1 LSGSNGGTKPE
12 ATATPIR
19 SRPCIHPRP
28 LPRARRNNSYA
39 GRRERDLLKSF
50 YYFLHQSAP
59 AGAAA
64 PAGQSA
70 AALAVAEA
78 YRAAEWKQ
86 RRKGL
91 EIALGFYR
99 EETGGRDAAGALSA
113 TLSKATDDQ
122 LALLEVQ
129 KVLER
134 DGANAKAPPGS
145 AALGATGS
153 TRGGEPM
160 SGGYR
165 FVDTPLNETLYRC
178 FCFGLDKHAEKVRSQ
193 FKVPD
198 KRWWPIKVRGLAHA
212 HAWTAL
218 WEFGASKKSPVG
230 YGFFAEACAAQGAPR
245 EAARYAARM
254 PAADA
259 VALLVRLGLLDD
271 ARIIAAQHR
280 EKHPEL
286 LGLVASTIP
295 RDLGART

>member
-1 LSGSNGGTKPE
+1 MSGSNGGTKPE

-99 EETGGRDAAGALSA
+99 EETGGRDAAGGFLRRPHARGRAHQALRSFMTINKRRGHGGRVIILSSA
-113 TLSKATDDQ
+113 S
-122 LALLEVQ
+122 V
-129 KVLER
+129 
-134 DGANAKAPPGS
+134 
-145 AALGATGS
+145 
-153 TRGGEPM
+153 
-160 SGGYR
+160 
-165 FVDTPLNETLYRC
+165 
-178 FCFGLDKHAEKVRSQ
+178 
-193 FKVPD
+193 
-198 KRWWPIKVRGLAHA
+198 
-212 HAWTAL
+212 
-218 WEFGASKKSPVG
+218 
-230 YGFFAEACAAQGAPR
+230 
-245 EAARYAARM
+245 
-254 PAADA
+254 
-259 VALLVRLGLLDD
+259 
-271 ARIIAAQHR
+271 
-280 EKHPEL
+280 
-286 LGLVASTIP
+286 
-295 RDLGART
+295 